1 MQRTEPQAE
10 SKYARPGAASPGV
23 AGPGAAGPGA
33 AERIGVEAIVEA
45 LIHPRGRA
53 ETVAETAH
61 DARNMVTAL
70 GLYCD
75 LLEEPGVLAAPYL
88 HYGSELRLVAAA
100 SRRLVEKLVELDGN
114 RDRNPDRNLNGNMEA
129 NMEAN
134 KEANK
139 ARGADLSLVALRG
152 AGPSTQES
160 KSGDRLDRTP
170 NRTQNQAS
178 NQTSKQAW
186 NRTRNWDLIPSILID
201 NLAVELTANRNL
213 LAALAG
219 PSVSL
224 TVNIEGGA
232 MPVRLT
238 GEDLTRVL
246 VNLVKNSAEAMP
258 AGGRVAFRLHEFHS
272 GAQEAP
278 WLVLTVE
285 DTGPGIP
292 GGALDAV
299 FGAGYTT
306 RAGGASDRGNSSNG
320 GSVHGNLASG
330 HLPNRSSAGAHRGLG
345 LSITRS
351 IVEGAGGCMHAVH
364 PAAGARFEIELPV
377 RQP

>member
-1 MQRTEPQAE
+1 M
-10 SKYARPGAASPGV
+10 
-23 AGPGAAGPGA
+23 
-33 AERIGVEAIVEA
+33 VEA
-45 LIHPRGRA
+45 LIHPRSRA
-53 ETVAETAH
+53 ETVAEMAH

-114 RDRNPDRNLNGNMEA
+114 RDRNPDRNPNGNMEA

-134 KEANK
+134 KGANNEANK
-139 ARGADLSLVALRG
+139 EAKEDRGADLSLVALRG
-152 AGPSTQES
+152 AGPSTQEIR
-160 KSGDRLDRTP
+160 SGERLDRTP
-170 NRTQNQAS
+170 NRTQNQTQNQAS

-186 NRTRNWDLIPSILID
+186 NRTRNWDLID

-306 RAGGASDRGNSSNG
+306 RAGGASDRGNSSRG
-320 GSVHGNLASG
+320 GSVHGNLGSG
-330 HLPNRSSAGAHRGLG
+330 HSPNRSSAGAHRGLG

-351 IVEGAGGCMHAVH
+351 
-364 PAAGARFEIELPV
+364 EIELPV

>member
-1 MQRTEPQAE
+1 M
-10 SKYARPGAASPGV
+10 
-23 AGPGAAGPGA
+23 
-33 AERIGVEAIVEA
+33 VEA
-45 LIHPRGRA
+45 LIHPRSRA
-53 ETVAETAH
+53 ETVAEMAH

-114 RDRNPDRNLNGNMEA
+114 RDRNPDRNPNGNMEA

-134 KEANK
+134 KGANNEANK
-139 ARGADLSLVALRG
+139 EAKEDRGADLSLVALRG
-152 AGPSTQES
+152 AGPSTQEIR
-160 KSGDRLDRTP
+160 SGERLDRTP
-170 NRTQNQAS
+170 NRTQNQTQNQAS

-186 NRTRNWDLIPSILID
+186 NRTRNWDLMPAILID

-306 RAGGASDRGNSSNG
+306 RAGGASDRGNSSRG
-320 GSVHGNLASG
+320 GSVHGNLGSG
-330 HLPNRSSAGAHRGLG
+330 HSPNRSSAGAHRGLG